1 MKKQSLIGLLL
12 FFVVS
17 TQCSNFRP
25 MDITVIIVNYNV
37 KHFLEQ
43 CLRSVQRASRGLRVE
58 TVVVDN
64 NSQDGSQQM
73 LAEKFPDV
81 ILIDNQDNPGFSKA
95 NNQGIEIARGKYVLL
110 LNPDTIVQED
120 TFRTCFDFMEAHPEG
135 GALGVKMLDG
145 EGKFLPESKR
155 ALPTPMVS
163 FYKIFGL
170 ASIFPKSKTFGKY
183 HLTYLSKEENHE
195 IEILS
200 GAFMFMRK
208 EMLDQIGGL
217 DETFFMYGEDIDLSY
232 RVLLAGYK
240 NYYLADTKIIHYKG
254 ESTKKGSLNY
264 VRVFYQAMIIFAKK
278 HFGGNKQRFF
288 IFFIR
293 LAVYLRALLA
303 IVSRMAKRFGFPI
316 LEMLMSYGIIYGIKE
331 YWEHYVKYVEGG
343 AYPPTFDTIAAPIYA
358 LVFISFL
365 GIAGAYKR
373 PFRIPPLINGTF
385 WGFVAIATVSY
396 LFPNINFSRAIVGL
410 SSVFTLIMAL
420 GTRGLINLRSTGS
433 FFFTEPQ
440 HKRAILIGEGE
451 SLLQTQKFIHKEL
464 AYPVE
469 IVGISCEQVVKKS
482 ESLFP
487 RLGKTSQLREI
498 VRFYRV
504 EELLFDAGSLST
516 SHILRMME
524 DLQAEGLQYKIIPP
538 KADFLIG
545 PQSVHTTD
553 LSRRVIYKL
562 NSPRYHRQKRLFDLG
577 ACLLLLPTFPLLFW
591 RYKKPA
597 RALTNLMKVLS
608 GQKHWVGYISDEV
621 HDLPKMKTGVLSIL
635 HRAGGLAVEGLNVEE
650 LDSFYAREWSWGL
663 DMEIVLRGWRW
674 I

>member
-1 MKKQSLIGLLL
+1 MLELSA
-12 FFVVS
+12 
-17 TQCSNFRP
+17 

-37 KHFLEQ
+37 KYFLEQ
-43 CLRSVQRASRGLRVE
+43 CLRSVQRASSGMDIE
-58 TVVVDN
+58 TIVVDN
-64 NSQDGSQQM
+64 NSKDGSQQM
-73 LAEKFPDV
+73 LGEKFPEV
-81 ILIDNQDNPGFSKA
+81 LLIDNQDNPGFSKA
-95 NNQGIEIARGKYVLL
+95 NNQGIDIAKGKYVLL

-120 TFRTCFDFMEAHPEG
+120 TFQQCYDFMEAHPKG

-170 ASIFPKSKTFGKY
+170 ASIFPTSKTFGKY

-195 IEILS
+195 IGILS

-208 EMLDQIGGL
+208 QTLDEIGGL

-232 RVLLAGYK
+232 RVTNAGYQ

-303 IVSRMAKRFGFPI
+303 IVTRMVKRFGFPF

-343 AYPPTFDTIAAPIYA
+343 AYPTTFDTIAAPIYA

-365 GIAGAYKR
+365 GIAGAYKK

-385 WGFVAIATVSY
+385 WGFIAIATVSY

-420 GTRGLINLRSTGS
+420 GTRGLINLREKGS

-451 SLLQTQKFIHKEL
+451 SLNRVQHFIHKEL

-469 IVGISCEQVVKKS
+469 IVGISCEEVVDKGNS
-482 ESLFP
+482 IFP
-487 RLGKTSQLREI
+487 HLGKPAHIQEI

-504 EELLFDAGSLST
+504 EEILFDGGSLST
-516 SHILRMME
+516 KRILGMME
-524 DLQAEGLQYKIIPP
+524 DLEAEGLQYKIVPP

-553 LSRRVIYKL
+553 LTRSVVYNL
-562 NSPRYHRQKRLFDLG
+562 NSQPYRRQKRFFDTG
-577 ACLLLLPTFPLLFW
+577 ACLLLLLTFPLLFW
-591 RYKKPA
+591 RYKKPG
-597 RALTNLMKVLS
+597 RAIGNLLAVLS
-608 GQKHWVGYISDEV
+608 GQKHLVGYISDKV
-621 HDLPKMKTGVLSIL
+621 HDLPNMKTGVLSML
-635 HRAGGLAVEGLNVEE
+635 HRGGGVAVDGLNVEE
-650 LDSFYAREWSWGL
+650 LNGFYARGWTWGL
-663 DMEIVLRGWRW
+663 DMEILLKGWRSL
-674 I
+674 

>member
-1 MKKQSLIGLLL
+1 
-12 FFVVS
+12 
-17 TQCSNFRP
+17 

-43 CLRSVQRASRGLRVE
+43 CLRSVQRASKDLAVE
-58 TVVVDN
+58 TIVVDN
-64 NSQDGSQQM
+64 NSKDGSQQM
-73 LAEKFPDV
+73 LREKFPEV
-81 ILIDNQDNPGFSKA
+81 LLIDNQDNPGFSKA
-95 NNQGIEIARGKYVLL
+95 NNQGIDIAKGKYVLL

-120 TFRTCFDFMEAHPEG
+120 TFRRCFDFMEAHPDG

-170 ASIFPKSKTFGKY
+170 AAIFPKSRTFGKY

-208 EMLDQIGGL
+208 QTLDEIGGL
-217 DETFFMYGEDIDLSY
+217 DETFFMYGEDIDLSF
-232 RVLLAGYK
+232 RVLLGGYK
-240 NYYLADTKIIHYKG
+240 NYYLSDTSIIHYKG

-303 IVSRMAKRFGFPI
+303 IISRMVKRFGFPV

-343 AYPPTFDTIAAPIYA
+343 QYPATFDTVAAPIYA

-365 GIAGAYKR
+365 GIAGAYKK

-385 WGFVAIATVSY
+385 WGFIAIATVSY

-420 GTRGLINLRSTGS
+420 GTRGLINLREKGS

-440 HKRAILIGEGE
+440 RKRAILVGEGE
-451 SLLQTQKFIHKEL
+451 SLNRFQHFIHKEL

-469 IVGISCEQVVKKS
+469 IVGISCEEVVDKEKT
-482 ESLFP
+482 LFP
-487 RLGKTSQLREI
+487 RLGNPAHMREI
-498 VRFYRV
+498 VRFYQV
-504 EELLFDAGSLST
+504 EELLFDGGSLST
-516 SHILRMME
+516 ERILGMME
-524 DLQAEGLQYKIIPP
+524 SLQDEGLQYKIVPP
-538 KADFLIG
+538 ETEFLIG

-553 LSRRVIYKL
+553 LSRRVVYKL
-562 NSPRYHRQKRLFDLG
+562 GLPRFRRQKRIFDLS
-577 ACLLLLPTFPLLFW
+577 ASLLLLLTYPMLFW
-591 RYKKPA
+591 RYRKPG
-597 RALTNLMKVLS
+597 RAIGNILASLT
-608 GQKHWVGYISDEV
+608 GRKHVVGYVAEGNA
-621 HDLPKMKTGVLSIL
+621 DLPTMKEGVLSML
-635 HRAGGLAVEGLNVEE
+635 HRGGGAALEGLNVAE
-650 LDSFYAREWSWGL
+650 LDAFYGRDWSWGL
-663 DMEIVLRGWRW
+663 DVEILLKGWRW
-674 I
+674 M